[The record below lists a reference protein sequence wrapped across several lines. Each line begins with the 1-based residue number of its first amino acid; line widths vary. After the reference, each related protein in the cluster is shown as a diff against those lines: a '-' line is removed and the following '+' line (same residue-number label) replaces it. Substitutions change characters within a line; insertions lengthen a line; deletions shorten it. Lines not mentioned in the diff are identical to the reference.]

1 MSTKIN
7 VIVGDQRL
15 LQDNKTRAAANQQ
28 ALDSRTQQQQLEQQ
42 ATNAVEE
49 GAADEVRSGAP
60 TLVTVRRPA
69 AQRRKTGVLPTYTRF
84 SVSNLSPV
92 KLPQTSQFFSTTW
105 QYTSPIPGATISE
118 TCDNPTLGQFTA
130 SYIQV
135 ETQQLPTRADNN
147 VYADITT
154 RFQPTLNFSTPY
166 SLGFFDQALTVDQ
179 PFSGLSSY
187 AWLVALYIN
196 YRQDLYTCQ
205 TVLDGQAAGTG
216 ISKVFDIPLVSFN
229 PNPFPR
235 AAVYADMRVL
245 TPVVTSNANAV
256 FVSCCIKQKLYQ
268 PAAFRDFFPS
278 GYPDIL
284 GVFVTGKAADWVGF
298 RRALDTVYGYYS
310 RYDRRTKTIQSKT
323 LLLTDGQV
331 TTEDTVRNPS
341 INTVVRP
348 ADSFLLDSTRQLF
361 ITNMYQDDPRKNVYN
376 TTSSLN
382 TALDV
387 GRNRIAYD
395 NTTGFAY
402 FFTTNKNTGSN
413 TNYLYRGRFTPNS
426 DYNAVYTSLTGAS
439 AQVFNA
445 AQPPQ
450 EFTRPFAPNPEQ
462 IIDYALVETF
472 TGNTSNPLMGI
483 APFE

>member
-15 LQDNKTRAAANQQ
+15 LQDNKTRASANQQ

-42 ATNAVEE
+42 ANNAVEE
-49 GAADEVRSGAP
+49 ASPEEPASDVPSLLQE
-60 TLVTVRRPA
+60 RRPA

-84 SVSNLSPV
+84 SITNLTPV
-92 KLPQTSQFFSTTW
+92 EVPGTRQSFSTTW
-105 QYTSPIPGATISE
+105 QYASPIPGATFTE
-118 TCDNPTLGQFTA
+118 NCDNPILGQFTA
-130 SYIQV
+130 SYVQI
-135 ETQQLPTRADNN
+135 ETQQLSTRLQDNI
-147 VYADITT
+147 YADTTT
-154 RFQPTLNFSTPY
+154 RFQPALNFNAPY
-166 SLGFFDQALTVDQ
+166 TLGSFDQATTIFRPLFSSYTWLTV
-179 PFSGLSSY
+179 
-187 AWLVALYIN
+187 LYIS
-196 YRQDLYTCQ
+196 YVQTVYTCQ

-216 ISKVFDIPLVSFN
+216 ISKAFSVPLVSFN
-229 PNPFPR
+229 PTSFPR
-235 AAVYADMRVL
+235 SVVYSEMTVL
-245 TPVVTSNANAV
+245 TPVLTSNADAV
-256 FVSCCIKQKLYQ
+256 FISCFIKQKLHEFNG
-268 PAAFRDFFPS
+268 FRGDYPF
-278 GYPDIL
+278 GYPAIP
-284 GVFVTGKAADWVGF
+284 GVFVDNKSADWVGVNP
-298 RRALDTVYGYYS
+298 ASDTVYGYYS
-310 RYDRRTKTIQSKT
+310 RYDRKTKTIATKT
-323 LLLTDGQV
+323 VLLRQGQV
-331 TTEDTVRNPS
+331 TPFMTIRN
-341 INTVVRP
+341 INIDKAITP
-348 ADSFLLDSTRQLF
+348 PDFFLFDSTRQLF
-361 ITNMYQDDPRKNVYN
+361 ITNMYQDDPRKSVYN

-387 GRNRIAYD
+387 SRNRIAYD

-402 FFTTNKNTGSN
+402 FFTTNKNTGST